1 MILNLTFILS
11 AGLYFTVFPVE
22 VDENV
27 VDDDI
32 RGRIK
37 SRIEEEI
44 WQKLKVRF
52 IAWLTTQTSYST
64 GITADR
70 YPIQLDTYQYPD

>member
-1 MILNLTFILS
+1 MSLCIYLLHLATFPCVYVRRVS
-11 AGLYFTVFPVE
+11 GLYFTVFPVE

-27 VDDDI
+27 VDDDM

-44 WQKLKVRF
+44 WQKLKVSVHC
-52 IAWLTTQTSYST
+52 APS
-64 GITADR
+64 
-70 YPIQLDTYQYPD
+70 

>member
-1 MILNLTFILS
+1 
-11 AGLYFTVFPVE
+11 VFPVE

-27 VDDDI
+27 VDDDM

-44 WQKLKVRF
+44 WQKLKVSVHC
-52 IAWLTTQTSYST
+52 APS
-64 GITADR
+64 
-70 YPIQLDTYQYPD
+70 